1 MHTTRAS
8 HIGITANVSGR
19 EDVDHSLV
27 ERGSG
32 EGRDVDALP
41 SWVESDA
48 HDQDDDQVESSP
60 VTRERIWKLVSAGIG
75 MLGGLLARKL
85 MRVGYQAIRK
95 DAAAPSPFDPTS
107 ARFSWLDAVLWAA
120 AAGIGLGITKVLSAR
135 VAAMGWEA
143 ATGTLPP
150 GFVEEPVVT

>member
-1 MHTTRAS
+1 M
-8 HIGITANVSGR
+8 
-19 EDVDHSLV
+19 
-27 ERGSG
+27 
-32 EGRDVDALP
+32 
-41 SWVESDA
+41 
-48 HDQDDDQVESSP
+48 
-60 VTRERIWKLVSAGIG
+60 WKLVSAGIG

-85 MRVGYQAIRK
+85 MRAGYRAVRH

-107 ARFSWLDAVLWAA
+107 ARFSWLDALLWAA